1 MLNIQGIN
9 VYYGNIH
16 AIKDV
21 SFHVHRG
28 EIVTLI
34 GANGAGKST
43 VLKTISGLQR
53 TKTGEITFGRAG
65 HPHDRAAQDRR
76 HGAGARA
83 GGAPRVFE
91 HDRGGK
97 PRDGRVYPADF
108 RRERVAC
115 GCV

>member
-21 SFHVHRG
+21 SFHVHPG

-43 VLKTISGLQR
+43 VLKTISGLLR
-53 TKTGEITFGRAG
+53 TKTARSPSTGRTSARPRRTRSSAWG
-65 HPHDRAAQDRR
+65 WRTCRRGAAC
-76 HGAGARA
+76 
-83 GGAPRVFE
+83 F
-91 HDRGGK
+91 
-97 PRDGRVYPADF
+97 
-108 RRERVAC
+108 
-115 GCV
+115 